1 VGYNK
6 TKERIKSRKKILS
19 SLSVT
24 RKCKFF
30 LSHFEEHECFE
41 EINGLLINH
50 TGRGVGKSA
59 GKIKLV
65 QNLLE
70 VGLNI
75 PNQQIILIVQVPNIL
90 LRDLLKSG

>member
-1 VGYNK
+1 MGYNK
-6 TKERIKSRKKILS
+6 NKRAHKIKKKGYCYHCL
-19 SLSVT
+19 L
-24 RKCKFF
+24 
-30 LSHFEEHECFE
+30 LEEHKRCE

-50 TGRGVGKSA
+50 TGRGVSKST

-75 PNQQIILIVQVPNIL
+75 TNQQIILIVQVPNIL